1 MIKKISLLFFCSFF
15 LLSCTH
21 DEYLSCSS
29 GIKDNKGEW
38 RFSCYESIALKP
50 LDSNQDGKLTIKEI
64 HFSADTILE
73 ENKKYLLPTN
83 DGLVMLNEFSKCD
96 KTWGNFDTNKDGALD
111 AKEFSYLNA
120 KIKEVALKHHQIYK
134 NATKNAKERQRAQQ
148 DNVNCANEDKNQLA
162 KEYIACMLT
171 KNNSPFSEEEKQ
183 QLNSIKH
190 DSTLFCK

>member
-83 DGLVMLNEFSKCD
+83 DGLVMLNES
-96 KTWGNFDTNKDGALD
+96 
-111 AKEFSYLNA
+111 
-120 KIKEVALKHHQIYK
+120 
-134 NATKNAKERQRAQQ
+134 
-148 DNVNCANEDKNQLA
+148 
-162 KEYIACMLT
+162 
-171 KNNSPFSEEEKQ
+171 
-183 QLNSIKH
+183 
-190 DSTLFCK
+190 